1 MKELILNDGRKT
13 EVQKVITD
21 NKIIYIRVILKT
33 SEELKA
39 LFADEFATS
48 VMSLMEYGKEIA
60 RYENYTL
67 LKYLKE
73 EAGGIWEIALQ
84 KKEADTE
91 ERLKELEQA
100 SNKQEKEIEKM
111 KEDMESGTDVDTA
124 LFQAAIVVARANAQS
139 LPDQEAVEAKA
150 IYHTWQEL
158 VAMSYTAVAKGYK
171 FTHGNLLYKTIKE
184 NQKFEAQWVP
194 GQGTESLFV
203 RIDETHAGTKE
214 DPIPWTP
221 NMQPEEGKC
230 YKEGELVARCIE
242 DPGQA
247 LYNRL
252 SELCPGRYFAA
263 AE

>member
-21 NKIIYIRVILKT
+21 NKMIYIRIILRT

-48 VMSLMEYGKEIA
+48 VMRLMEYGKEIA

-100 SNKQEKEIEKM
+100 KNEQEKEIEKI
-111 KEDMESGTDVDTA
+111 KENMELGADVDAA
-124 LFQAAIVVARANAQS
+124 LFQAAVIVARANAQNLS
-139 LPDQEAVEAKA
+139 DREAIEAKA
-150 IYHTWQEL
+150 IYKTWQEL
-158 VAMSYTAVAKGYK
+158 VAMGYTAMAKGYK
-171 FTHGNLLYKTIKE
+171 FTHGNMLYKTIKE
-184 NQKFEAQWVP
+184 NQKFEAQWIP

-203 RIDETHAGTKE
+203 RVDEVHAGTKE
-214 DPIPWTP
+214 DPITWTP
-221 NMQPEEGKC
+221 NMQPEAGEY
-230 YKEGELVARCIE
+230 YKEGDLIAKCIE

-247 LYNRL
+247 LHNRL
-252 SELCPGRYFAA
+252 SELCPGRYFVVAV
-263 AE
+263 

>member
-21 NKIIYIRVILKT
+21 NKIIYIRIILKT

-60 RYENYTL
+60 RNENYTL

-73 EAGGIWEIALQ
+73 EAGGIWEVALQ

-91 ERLKELEQA
+91 ERLKELERA
-100 SNKQEKEIEKM
+100 RNEQEKEIEKI
-111 KEDMESGTDVDTA
+111 KENMESGAGVDIT
-124 LFQAAIVVARANAQS
+124 LFQAAVVVARANAQS

-158 VAMSYTAVAKGYK
+158 VSMAYTAVEKGYK
-171 FTHGNLLYKTIKE
+171 FTHEDLLYKTIKE
-184 NQKFEAQWVP
+184 NQKFEAQWIP
-194 GQGTESLFV
+194 GNGTESLFV
-203 RIDETHAGTKE
+203 RIDETHTGTKE
-214 DPIPWTP
+214 DPVPWTP
-221 NMQPEEGKC
+221 NMQPEEGKY
-230 YKEGELVARCIE
+230 YKEEELLAECVE
-242 DPGQA
+242 DPGQP
-247 LYNRL
+247 LYNKL
-252 SELCPGRYFAA
+252 AELCPGRYFTVV
-263 AE
+263 E

>member
-39 LFADEFATS
+39 LFADKFATS

-73 EAGGIWEIALQ
+73 EAGGIWEVALQ

-91 ERLKELEQA
+91 ERLKELERARNEQG
-100 SNKQEKEIEKM
+100 KEIEKI
-111 KEDMESGTDVDTA
+111 KENMESGAGVDTT
-124 LFQAAIVVARANAQS
+124 LYQAAVVVARANAQS

-158 VAMSYTAVAKGYK
+158 VAMGYTAAVKGYK
-171 FTHGNLLYKTIKE
+171 FTHENLLYKTTKE
-184 NQKFEAQWVP
+184 NQKFEAQWIP

-203 RIDETHAGTKE
+203 RVDEVHAGTKE
-214 DPIPWTP
+214 DPITWTP
-221 NMQPEEGKC
+221 NMQPEEGKY

-252 SELCPGRYFAA
+252 SELCPGRYFVV